1 MAQAADPR
9 VAVLE
14 EIAAATRSTL
24 VEIRDDARGLR
35 SETNQ
40 RVDAL
45 DQRLSGEIGGAQRY
59 EPVSG
64 DAGRAPVEQFP
75 VAARRHLRR
84 IWRTVLPDR
93 PRLQMALARERD

>member
-1 MAQAADPR
+1 MAQTADPR

-40 RVDAL
+40 RFDAL
-45 DQRLSGEIGGAQRY
+45 DHRLSGAIGGLRNDMNQCLATLDGHLWSSFLWLLG
-59 EPVSG
+59 VIF
-64 DAGRAPVEQFP
+64 AGYG
-75 VAARRHLRR
+75 
-84 IWRTVLPDR
+84 
-93 PRLQMALARERD
+93 ALFYLIAHGFKWL